1 MKKKIVM
8 FSFIILS
15 LSMIALISADA
26 NSTMTNSTAANAGN
40 WSERCAAV
48 DNRVA
53 GLINQYNENNGT
65 KRFSEITNIL
75 QNVITRAEARGY
87 NVTTL
92 QADQVIL
99 NEKITAFQ
107 ANYSLFIQK
116 LEDTRSY
123 TCGHSEGEFQSAL
136 LIARAQLALARGNA
150 QEVNQFKQ
158 TIREDVK
165 ALMNQAKAAAE
176 AKKSARITARGNRT

>member
-1 MKKKIVM
+1 MKKKIMM
-8 FSFIILS
+8 FSLIILS
-15 LSMIALISADA
+15 ISMIALISADS
-26 NSTMTNSTAANAGN
+26 NSTVNSTTANANN
-40 WSERCAAV
+40 WSDRCAAV

-53 GLINQYNENNGT
+53 GLVNQYNENNGT

-158 TIREDVK
+158 TIIKDIK
-165 ALMNQAKAAAE
+165 DLMNKAKAAAE
-176 AKKSARITARGNRT
+176 VRKSARITARGNRT